1 MVSDMWTALCFAI
14 VGIIHLLPIA
24 PVFAPDTLTRLYGV
38 APDDATQLLLLR
50 HRALLLALVGAL
62 CLWAVWVPAIRPAA
76 LVAAGLNIA
85 GFLALYALYGGPPG
99 PLRTIALAD
108 VVAMLPLAVAAW
120 STLSRR

>member
-1 MVSDMWTALCFAI
+1 MWTALCFAV
-14 VGIIHLLPIA
+14 VGVIHLLPIA

-62 CLWAVWVPAIRPAA
+62 CVWAVWAPAIRPAA

-85 GFLALYALYGGPPG
+85 GFLAFYALYGAPSG

-108 VVAMLPLAVAAW
+108 LVAIPPLAVAAW
-120 STLSRR
+120 ATLSRG

>member
-1 MVSDMWTALCFAI
+1 MVRGMWTALCFAV

-62 CLWAVWVPAIRPAA
+62 CVWAAWVPAIRPAA

-85 GFLALYALYGGPPG
+85 GFLAFYALYDAPPG

-108 VVAMLPLAVAAW
+108 LVALPPLAVAAW
-120 STLSRR
+120 STLSRG